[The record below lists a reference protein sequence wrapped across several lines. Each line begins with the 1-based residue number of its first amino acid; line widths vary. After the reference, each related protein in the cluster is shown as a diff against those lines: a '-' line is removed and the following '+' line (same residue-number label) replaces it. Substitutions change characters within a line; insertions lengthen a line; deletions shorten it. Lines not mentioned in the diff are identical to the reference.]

1 MENDMT
7 RLLLKLLGFAAGLVM
22 GACLSAAPVLAQGAE
37 TRVIV
42 PDAPNGVIVSG
53 CYEAVG
59 RIYQKYRF
67 EFCLKQRGTYEIRGG
82 GVRCDG
88 RLDWNVRGAN
98 VQVELRRSRCGNGV
112 AWSADSM
119 TCKPN
124 LLLGIIG
131 LITDKP
137 FLNALVCD
145 YKPARGSGE
154 EPSRF
159 VVRRTGS

>member
-1 MENDMT
+1 
-7 RLLLKLLGFAAGLVM
+7 
-22 GACLSAAPVLAQGAE
+22 
-37 TRVIV
+37 
-42 PDAPNGVIVSG
+42 
-53 CYEAVG
+53 
-59 RIYQKYRF
+59 
-67 EFCLKQRGTYEIRGG
+67 
-82 GVRCDG
+82 
-88 RLDWNVRGAN
+88 
-98 VQVELRRSRCGNGV
+98 
-112 AWSADSM
+112 M